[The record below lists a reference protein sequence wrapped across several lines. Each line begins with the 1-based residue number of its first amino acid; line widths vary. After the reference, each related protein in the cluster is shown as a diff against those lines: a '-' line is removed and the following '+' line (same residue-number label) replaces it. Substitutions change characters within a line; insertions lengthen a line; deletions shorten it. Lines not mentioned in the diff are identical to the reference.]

1 MQLRQPSLWVLHA
14 LLSHWWRHPVQLSTL
29 ILGLLAAT
37 ALWSGVQALNQQ
49 ARFSYEQAAARF
61 NSINQAHI
69 VSTTEQ
75 HLTEADYIYLRR
87 SGWKVSPLVEGA
99 LALDPDDLP
108 LNVIG
113 IEPLTLQSAN
123 ASYQGAT
130 GLPAN
135 LALNRFL
142 TPPWEVWVSPL
153 TAERIAP
160 LLKNATNTGFPFNPE
175 GDQVSIKVSSALA
188 DNELITDIYLAQHW
202 LNMEGQLSRLLLFD
216 HTQHSQLSAE
226 LATRLR
232 LILPQSDH
240 DISRLTASF
249 HLNLTALSLLAFLVG
264 LLMVYSAIHLALTQR
279 LTLRRILFSCGVSQ
293 RELMAWLLV
302 ELLILSGLIALPG
315 LVLGYWIAALLLP
328 DLSASLTGLYG
339 AQISGDLQ
347 LSWQW
352 WLQGVFMA
360 WGGTL
365 IAAIVPLLKLIKH
378 DGGHQSQSMSLPGQQ
393 KQRNTL
399 MAAGLF
405 TASLA
410 LLMAWLGDSLLSG
423 FLLLAL
429 VFLSAAL
436 LMPVILDMLL
446 RLCQRYAH
454 SFSAD
459 SITPTSA
466 TAQWLWADAR
476 MQVPHLSVA
485 LVALLLALSTSIG
498 VGGMVE
504 GFRNT
509 FTGWLDQ
516 RLAAEVYVRTD
527 SEAQAQEVTQWL
539 SQQANVTAILPSAGK
554 DVQLA
559 GVPIELRGIQ
569 IHSTYIDHWPL
580 LSKTPNAWHDIE
592 SGAAVMINEQLA
604 RQLMLNIGDSITVP
618 GMQQTEF
625 TIGAI
630 FSDYGNPKGQ
640 VMMALDTLYLN
651 WADAKRGSFALRVEP
666 ADVDALIL
674 AVTERFSFT
683 EAQVIDQQA
692 VKRYSLQL
700 FERTFAATQALNLL
714 VLAIAAIALFSSLLT
729 LSTMRLSQIAP
740 IWACGISRRQLVIT
754 ELFRLLLLALM
765 TALLAIPLGLI
776 ISYCLVTVINVRAF
790 GWALPWQV
798 FPLQWLYL
806 TLAALFSAFLAAI
819 VPVLKLRFS
828 SPSELLKGFRDDQ

>member
-666 ADVDALIL
+666 AEIDVLIQSL
-674 AVTERFSFT
+674 TERFSFT

>member
-75 HLTEADYIYLRR
+75 HLAEADYIQLRGL
-87 SGWKVSPLVEGA
+87 GWKVSPLVEGA
-99 LALDPDDLP
+99 LALATDDLT

-123 ASYQGAT
+123 ASYQGAS

-135 LALNRFL
+135 LSLNHFL

-153 TAERIAP
+153 TAERITP
-160 LLKNATNTGFPFNPE
+160 LLKNTTKAGFPINPE

-188 DNELITDIYLAQHW
+188 NNELITDIYLAQHW

-226 LATRLR
+226 LATRMR

-302 ELLILSGLIALPG
+302 ELLLLSGLIALPG

-378 DGGHQSQSMSLPGQQ
+378 DGGHPSQSMSFPGQQ

-436 LMPVILDMLL
+436 LMPVILDSLL
-446 RLCQRYAH
+446 RLCQRFAH

-459 SITPTSA
+459 SVTPTSA

-485 LVALLLALSTSIG
+485 LIALLLALSTSIG

-527 SEAQAQEVTQWL
+527 SETQAQEVTQWL

-559 GVPIELRGIQ
+559 DMPIELRGIQ

-580 LSKTPNAWHDIE
+580 LSKTSQAWHDVE

-604 RQLMLNIGDSITVP
+604 RQLMLNIGDNITIP

-666 ADVDALIL
+666 AEIDVLIQAL
-674 AVTERFSFT
+674 TERFSFT
-683 EAQVIDQQA
+683 ETQVIDQQA

-828 SPSELLKGFRDDQ
+828 SPGELLKGFRDDQ

>member
-142 TPPWEVWVSPL
+142 TPPWEVWVSPS